1 MNSNTI
7 KPSDFIRDV
16 PDFPSPGILF
26 KDITP
31 LLANPKAFQST
42 IDQLS
47 AKARELGATAI
58 AGPEARGFLF
68 GAPLALAIDVPFV
81 PIRKKGKLPWKT
93 YSIEYQLEYGS
104 DILEIHKDG
113 LAAEQ
118 RVLIVDDVL
127 ATGGTVKACWDL
139 VKKVGA
145 TPVGCAFVIEL
156 SFLNGRAKL
165 APAEVF
171 SLAIY

>member
-1 MNSNTI
+1 MSSITI

-31 LLANPKAFQST
+31 LLAHPKAFQST
-42 IDQLS
+42 IDQLA
-47 AKARELGATAI
+47 AKAKELGAQAI

-68 GAPLALAIDVPFV
+68 GAPLALAINVPFV
-81 PIRKKGKLPWKT
+81 PIRKKGKLPWQT

-104 DILEIHKDG
+104 DVLEIHKDG
-113 LAAEQ
+113 LAAGQ

-139 VKKVGA
+139 VQKVGA
-145 TPVGCAFVIEL
+145 VPLGLRVCDRAFVP
-156 SFLNGRAKL
+156 FRPRKAR
-165 APAEVF
+165 PRRCV
-171 SLAIY
+171 